1 MTTLLQDLR
10 YGLRMLL
17 KHPGVSAVAVLTLAL
32 GIGANTALFSVVNA
46 VLLRP
51 LPYREA
57 DRLVSLWANVPD
69 RGRWRATPANFLD
82 WKKQNTT
89 FADMSAYG
97 ASTMTL
103 TGDGEPE
110 QLLGTRASAGYFS
123 VVGVEPALGRS
134 FLAEEYETGKNQVV
148 ILGHSLW
155 QRRFGARADVINKSI
170 SLNGASY
177 TVVGVMPHGIYPSW
191 PTTTGEVSF
200 NPEQQQFWTPM
211 AFSAEWA
218 SLRSAHVLGV
228 IGRLKPG
235 VTVDQAQAEMTT
247 IAARLAQEY
256 PVNKDEGIV
265 IRPFMEE
272 VVGDVRPALLMLLAA
287 VALVLLIACANIAG
301 LLLAQHAARRKEIAI
316 RGALGAGR
324 MRLMRQLLLEGV
336 VLSLLGTAAG
346 VGSGASVSI

>member
-1 MTTLLQDLR
+1 
-10 YGLRMLL
+10 MLL
-17 KHPGVSAVAVLTLAL
+17 KNPAVSAVAVLTLAL
-32 GIGANTALFSVVNA
+32 GIGANTALFNVVNA

-51 LPYREA
+51 LPYREP
-57 DRLVSLWANVPD
+57 DRLVSLWANVPEH
-69 RGRWRATPANFLD
+69 GRWRATPANFLD
-82 WKKQNTT
+82 WKKQSTT
-89 FADMSAYG
+89 FVDMSAYG

-123 VVGVEPALGRS
+123 VVGMEPALGRS
-134 FLAEEYETGKNQVV
+134 FSAEEYEPGKTQAV

-155 QRRFGARADVINKSI
+155 QRRFGGRTDVVNKSI
-170 SLNGASY
+170 TLNGASY

-191 PTTTGEVSF
+191 PTTSGEISF
-200 NPEQQQFWTPM
+200 NPEQQQFWIPM
-211 AFSAEWA
+211 AFTAEWA

-235 VTVDQAQAEMTT
+235 VTLDQAQADMTA

-256 PVNKDEGIV
+256 PVNKDEGV
-265 IRPFMEE
+265 VVSAFMDE

-301 LLLAQHAARRKEIAI
+301 LLLAR
-316 RGALGAGR
+316 AGDR
-324 MRLMRQLLLEGV
+324 ATHQTE
-336 VLSLLGTAAG
+336 SAGTHLA
-346 VGSGASVSI
+346 